1 MTKILWINPLGTQEF
16 DAPVS
21 EALAH
26 ESDAQIDIA
35 SLSQGPVNLDPN
47 SSATVMG
54 HETLRVIRWAE
65 QEGYDAAVIGCFY
78 DPYLRA
84 AREITNRLVVVAP
97 AESSLRIAS
106 TLGDSYSILVGS
118 RKNIPEMHENVVR
131 YGHENKLASFRT
143 LDISVNDYQSVSYTH
158 LDVYKRQQ
166 IAGVRKIIRARV
178 LDVAGLSRPS
188 PPGQPDRP
196 SSVVL
201 IDEDH
206 GHIVQLEIQNELLMV
221 LVDGVIESVMP
232 DIITMLNPEDA
243 SVAGFED
250 LWVCLLYTSRCV

>member
-16 DAPVS
+16 DAPIS

-26 ESDAQIDIA
+26 ESDAQIDVA
-35 SLSQGPVNLDPN
+35 SLSPGPVNLDPN

-65 QEGYDAAVIGCFY
+65 QEGYDAAVISCFY

-143 LDISVNDYQSVSYTH
+143 LDISVNDYQSNLDFTAKRIREEARAAVEQDRADVVVLGCTAQFGVYREIQQELEVPVIDSAVASLIYAEMLVSARDRHSWSVSEASGY
-158 LDVYKRQQ
+158 
-166 IAGVRKIIRARV
+166 RA
-178 LDVAGLSRPS
+178 
-188 PPGQPDRP
+188 PDRADLDRWIP
-196 SSVVL
+196 AQKPAHL
-201 IDEDH
+201 ITRKT
-206 GHIVQLEIQNELLMV
+206 GN
-221 LVDGVIESVMP
+221 
-232 DIITMLNPEDA
+232 
-243 SVAGFED
+243 
-250 LWVCLLYTSRCV
+250 

>member
-143 LDISVNDYQSVSYTH
+143 LDISVNDYQSNLNFTASRIREEARAAVEQDRADVVVLGCTAQFGIYREIQHELQVPVIDSTAASLRYTEMLVSARDRHGWSVSEASGY
-158 LDVYKRQQ
+158 
-166 IAGVRKIIRARV
+166 RA
-178 LDVAGLSRPS
+178 
-188 PPGQPDRP
+188 PDRT
-196 SSVVL
+196 
-201 IDEDH
+201 
-206 GHIVQLEIQNELLMV
+206 ELDRWIPAQEPAHLTIRKT
-221 LVDGVIESVMP
+221 G
-232 DIITMLNPEDA
+232 N
-243 SVAGFED
+243 
-250 LWVCLLYTSRCV
+250 